1 MRSTESPIGASRMEA
16 AATGCLRRYLT
27 RYAGDPAPWLRYDVR
42 RSDAGHVDGRYDLIT
57 EAEHPRPVPPEGVL
71 PVDVRDHGSE
81 ATRWGSLVH
90 KLLELHGQFATGS
103 PVDVGGAMD
112 LAFEP
117 GVDLALAFIAAA
129 QASDPLGRAGL
140 RIVGGLEDVLWMP
153 APVHC
158 QRLDALAVDHARGR
172 LWAVDYKTTGPWA
185 PKTDWRRSF
194 QMAGFDALGRANFG
208 ARWGGVV
215 VVELVADDKRQFV
228 RTRVHMLREFGAVA
242 FTAAVRAGQRR
253 VEAALDD
260 LAAGRVEA
268 PAQVP
273 GVYGDDCVS
282 WGRPCPA
289 TEMCHTTWG
298 V

>member
-1 MRSTESPIGASRMEA
+1 MEA

-27 RYAGDPAPWLRYDVR
+27 RYQHDPAPWRRYDVR
-42 RSDAGHVDGRYDLIT
+42 RSDAGHVDGRFDLVT
-57 EAEHPRPVPPEGVL
+57 EVEHPRPVPAEALL

-81 ATRWGSLVH
+81 ATRWGTLVH
-90 KLLELHGQFATGS
+90 ALLELHGQFSLGA
-103 PVDVGGAMD
+103 PVDVGAAMD

-117 GVDLALAFIAAA
+117 GLDQALAFLGVV

-140 RIVGGLEDVLWMP
+140 RVVGGLEDVLWMP
-153 APVHC
+153 DPVHS
-158 QRLDALAVDHARGR
+158 QRMDALAVDDGGF

-208 ARWGGVV
+208 PRWGGVV
-215 VVELVADDKRQFV
+215 VLELVADNKRQFV
-228 RTRVHMLREFGAVA
+228 RTVTHRLREFGVVG
-242 FTAAVRAGQRR
+242 FEAAIRAGQRR
-253 VEAALDD
+253 VEAALEGI
-260 LAAGRVEA
+260 AAGRIET

-273 GVYGDDCVS
+273 GVYGGDCVS

-289 TEMCHTTWG
+289 VERCHTAWG
-298 V
+298 L

>member
-27 RYAGDPAPWLRYDVR
+27 RYQHDPAPWLRYSVR
-42 RSDAGHVDGRYDLIT
+42 RSDVGHADGRFDLV
-57 EAEHPRPVPPEGVL
+57 AEVEPLRPVPVEATL

-90 KLLELHGQFATGS
+90 ALLEIHARLGLGV
-103 PVDVGGAMD
+103 PLDEGAVAD
-112 LAFEP
+112 LAGEP
-117 GVDLALAFIAAA
+117 GLA
-129 QASDPLGRAGL
+129 QAMVFLSVVQHLGPLRRAGL

-153 APVHC
+153 DPVHS
-158 QRLDALAVDHARGR
+158 QRVDALAIDDRGL
-172 LWAVDYKTTGPWA
+172 LWAVDYKTTGPWT

-194 QMAGFDALGRANFG
+194 QMAGFDTLGRANFG

-215 VVELVADDKRQFV
+215 VLELVADAKRQFV
-228 RTRVHMLREFGAVA
+228 RTATHRLREFDAVG
-242 FTAAVRAGQRR
+242 FEAAIRTGQRR
-253 VEAALDD
+253 VEAALEDI
-260 LAAGRVEA
+260 AAGRIET

-273 GVYGDDCVS
+273 GVYGDDCVP

-289 TEMCHTTWG
+289 VERCHTAWG
-298 V
+298 L